1 MIFAD
6 VMKLLLF
13 SVLLAIVPCAA
24 VASCS
29 LVKFSSILT
38 ERRGNIHAMC
48 MVDILKNPQAQQY
61 KFTERVGN
69 TLSLRHGL
77 FSFSLF
83 LLVYPPYSVY
93 IFFFFFLCFFH
104 QCDGVLHIHCVLLIF
119 VVCMAFLAEKYWRI
133 DAYQSR
139 CDIPRRKTLIHFQTY

>member
-83 LLVYPPYSVY
+83 LLVYPVSTVFGVY
-93 IFFFFFLCFFH
+93 LLFLLFVFFPS
-104 QCDGVLHIHCVLLIF
+104 I
-119 VVCMAFLAEKYWRI
+119 
-133 DAYQSR
+133 
-139 CDIPRRKTLIHFQTY
+139 